1 MQRIERKSSKKAVGA
16 SNKFKGRKKMS
27 LANDY
32 KGISDRVTVIA
43 ATTGNKTDKIR
54 VAAYCRVSTDKT
66 DQVNSFITQMRYYT
80 DYIKSNTKMI
90 LIDIYADEGI
100 SGTLMDKRD
109 EFKRLL
115 KDCKNRKIDRV
126 LVKSVTRFA
135 RNSLECIEAVR
146 ELKSYGVSV
155 FFENDKIDTENMN
168 SEMLLYIKSAFAQ
181 NESMSLEANRG
192 CGVLYLDTVTPDGF
206 GSPKM
211 KIIVK
216 YAGENAESEL
226 YFGSVKPEAV
236 TFDLGGVATI
246 RFAMKNKPVE
256 YVILESFGEDSI
268 FVSNVRLLFGGVKYS
283 VCGVQKTGGKVIN
296 EQNIAKCDT
305 TFAELGESSG
315 IKHLD
320 DVSLA
325 KIPNRV
331 KLCFDKIV

>member
-1 MQRIERKSSKKAVGA
+1 
-16 SNKFKGRKKMS
+16 MS

-80 DYIKSNTKMI
+80 DYIKSNPKMI

-155 FFENDKIDTENMN
+155 FFENDKIDTIG
-168 SEMLLYIKSAFAQ
+168 SILYGI
-181 NESMSLEANRG
+181 G
-192 CGVLYLDTVTPDGF
+192 
-206 GSPKM
+206 
-211 KIIVK
+211 I
-216 YAGENAESEL
+216 
-226 YFGSVKPEAV
+226 
-236 TFDLGGVATI
+236 
-246 RFAMKNKPVE
+246 
-256 YVILESFGEDSI
+256 
-268 FVSNVRLLFGGVKYS
+268 LLFITHILASITVGFIFRFWKYNVKSQVNRNNSYKNS
-283 VCGVQKTGGKVIN
+283 KDNIKV
-296 EQNIAKCDT
+296 
-305 TFAELGESSG
+305 SG
-315 IKHLD
+315 I
-320 DVSLA
+320 
-325 KIPNRV
+325 
-331 KLCFDKIV
+331 

>member
-1 MQRIERKSSKKAVGA
+1 
-16 SNKFKGRKKMS
+16 MS

-32 KGISDRVTVIA
+32 KGISDRVTVIS
-43 ATTGNKTDKIR
+43 ATAGHKTDKIR

-80 DYIKSNTKMI
+80 DYIKSNPKMI

-181 NESMSLEANRG
+181 NESMSLSKRMVQSIRMRMEEGTYKLGIAPYGYKLVDGELVVEADEARNIRKIFD
-192 CGVLYLDTVTPDGF
+192 LYLSGI
-206 GSPKM
+206 GANA
-211 KIIVK
+211 IVK
-216 YAGENAESEL
+216 YPFIL
-226 YFGSVKPEAV
+226 SVE
-236 TFDLGGVATI
+236 
-246 RFAMKNKPVE
+246 R
-256 YVILESFGEDSI
+256 
-268 FVSNVRLLFGGVKYS
+268 
-283 VCGVQKTGGKVIN
+283 
-296 EQNIAKCDT
+296 CD
-305 TFAELGESSG
+305 EE
-315 IKHLD
+315 
-320 DVSLA
+320 
-325 KIPNRV
+325 
-331 KLCFDKIV
+331 